1 VAHARENVNGWI
13 SLKLSLGRPEA
24 SALRFLLRHNQMGN
38 ASEERPKKVA
48 ITAMAAMTLFD
59 KPGDDDAGASVS

>member
-1 VAHARENVNGWI
+1 
-13 SLKLSLGRPEA
+13 
-24 SALRFLLRHNQMGN
+24 MGN